1 MLSLN
6 FINNPFT
13 FILSGI
19 NFIVTCSRKGF
30 YDLESNSGKRTRLW
44 ATEKFISSLLEHRK
58 EPQIIDLLNYKRP
71 IILKDENK
79 NLIKYNPSGRIISRV
94 RFLNKYN
101 EFIDGCEILFPVNV
115 QVLNNLNTSM
125 YPLSNEYFINIYHS
139 TLTQLILSS
148 TCTITCRIPL
158 LVTLEPKLLFNK
170 ELQGQL
176 FRVFNNGKFTRGGRF
191 YGGSFQ
197 QLNEK
202 DRAKITINGSP
213 VIEVDYSAYHL
224 NMLYHL
230 TNKQFDNDP
239 YTRVL
244 DIPEARPILK
254 LVCLIAINS
263 QNKSQALKALR
274 KEIRKNPALEKL
286 KRIYQLDET
295 QLLRKF
301 ESVHFKIS
309 NYFYNN
315 IGIRLQFLD
324 SEITESILKYFTS
337 REIPCLAVHDS
348 FLVPGKYEDELKA
361 VMRGTYK
368 SKFKYDIKVK

>member
-30 YDLESNSGKRTRLW
+30 YDLDSNSGKRTRLW
-44 ATEKFISSLLEHRK
+44 ATENFISSLVEHRK
-58 EPQIIDLLNYKRP
+58 EPQIIDSLNYKKP

-101 EFIDGCEILFPVNV
+101 EFIDGCEILFPFNV
-115 QVLNNLNTSM
+115 QVLNKLNTSL

-148 TCTITCRIPL
+148 TCTIAYCIPL
-158 LVTLEPKLLFNK
+158 LVTLESRLLFNK

-176 FRVFNNGKFTRGGRF
+176 FRIFNNGKFTQGGRF
-191 YGGSFQ
+191 YGGSYQ
-197 QLNEK
+197 QLKES

-224 NMLYHL
+224 NMIYNL
-230 TNKQFDNDP
+230 TGKQFDEDP

-337 REIPCLAVHDS
+337 RDIPCLAVHDS
-348 FLVPGKYEDELKA
+348 FLLSKKYGDELTY
-361 VMRGTYK
+361 VMKETYK

>member
-1 MLSLN
+1 MQY
-6 FINNPFT
+6 INYIF
-13 FILSGI
+13 
-19 NFIVTCSRKGF
+19 
-30 YDLESNSGKRTRLW
+30 
-44 ATEKFISSLLEHRK
+44 
-58 EPQIIDLLNYKRP
+58 
-71 IILKDENK
+71 IILITD
-79 NLIKYNPSGRIISRV
+79 ISKLV
-94 RFLNKYN
+94 KVLTFLLCY
-101 EFIDGCEILFPVNV
+101 
-115 QVLNNLNTSM
+115 
-125 YPLSNEYFINIYHS
+125 Y
-139 TLTQLILSS
+139 
-148 TCTITCRIPL
+148 TCTIAYCIPL
-158 LVTLEPKLLFNK
+158 LVTLESRLLFNK

-176 FRVFNNGKFTRGGRF
+176 LRIFNNGKFTQGGRF
-191 YGGSFQ
+191 YGGSYQ
-197 QLNEK
+197 QLKES

-224 NMLYHL
+224 NMIYNL
-230 TNKQFDNDP
+230 TGKQFDEDP

-274 KEIRKNPALEKL
+274 KEIRKNPTLEKL

-337 REIPCLAVHDS
+337 REIPCLSVHDS